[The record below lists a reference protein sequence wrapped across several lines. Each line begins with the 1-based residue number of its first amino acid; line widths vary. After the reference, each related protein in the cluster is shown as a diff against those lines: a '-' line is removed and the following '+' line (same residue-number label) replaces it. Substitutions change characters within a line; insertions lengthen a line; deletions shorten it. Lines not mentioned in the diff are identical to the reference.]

1 MGVPKKRT
9 SSMRRNRRRAAN
21 SNLKSAVQVIQ
32 CPKCHEPVLPH
43 RACPACGTYKGRE
56 VVATAE

>member
-21 SNLKSAVQVIQ
+21 NNLRSPVQVIP
-32 CPKCHEPVLPH
+32 CPKCKEPVLPH
-43 RACPACGTYKGRE
+43 RACAACGYYKGRE
-56 VVATAE
+56 VVKVE